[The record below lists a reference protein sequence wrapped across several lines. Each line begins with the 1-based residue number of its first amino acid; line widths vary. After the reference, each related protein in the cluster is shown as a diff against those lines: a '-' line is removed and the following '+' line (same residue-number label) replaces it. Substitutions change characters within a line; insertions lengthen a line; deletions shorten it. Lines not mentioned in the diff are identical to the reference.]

1 MKRRQLNMNYKMNF
15 ATNTLTI
22 TKDFEKK
29 AMIPNSEESTLLLHL
44 QSLRPNL
51 KIAYKMNRT
60 NNRNT
65 KGLTYTKME
74 KYIRLHENANDLLIA
89 FSTIKEVGRTQNNA
103 YNFVYNWFMTQ
114 FPDYGEMPEIKNG
127 KLIAEMIDYESF
139 IESNDNLEAA

>member
-1 MKRRQLNMNYKMNF
+1 
-15 ATNTLTI
+15 
-22 TKDFEKK
+22 
-29 AMIPNSEESTLLLHL
+29 
-44 QSLRPNL
+44 
-51 KIAYKMNRT
+51 MNRT

-139 IESNDNLEAA
+139 IESNDNLKTA